1 MRDISEQ
8 TDENK
13 DRIISWLFLLVM
25 RLYGQNIYSDDSY
38 IWQVLALK
46 NKEEIDSFFA
56 NVLADFKFK
65 KQDVSKFL
73 KAWFKEQDIQ
83 SR

>member
-38 IWQVLALK
+38 IWHVLALK

-83 SR
+83 GR